1 MKIIIL
7 QEKLKEG
14 LLLVERIVSKSLSLP
29 VLNNTLITT
38 EKNFLKLSATDLEL
52 GINFWLLTKIE
63 KEGQAVV
70 PVKTL
75 CSFINL
81 ISNKQV
87 FLESSGLDLLV
98 KYNNHQTQ
106 IKGVS
111 PEDFPIIPVLS
122 DEKTLLVNS
131 ADFCQGLDQVINF
144 TTPSP
149 TRPEISGV
157 YISFQKEQ
165 IIMAATDSFRLGEKK
180 IAFENRNKKTA
191 DFLGK
196 ESSFIL
202 PSRAAKEIINIFGDR
217 EGYIKIYFSQNQTMF
232 EVQMEETEHPKIQL
246 VSRLID
252 GNYPNYQEIIP
263 KKFNTIIVL
272 QRAEFLNQIKLAS
285 LFSNR
290 SNEIKLK
297 IEAKEKKM
305 EISSQNPEVG
315 NYSSVLTPTQ
325 IKGDSVE
332 ISFNHRFL
340 AEGILNIKSP
350 EIIFELN
357 GDEGPGVL
365 KPADEQNY
373 IYLIMPVK
381 SS

>member
-297 IEAKEKKM
+297 IE
-305 EISSQNPEVG
+305 
-315 NYSSVLTPTQ
+315 
-325 IKGDSVE
+325 
-332 ISFNHRFL
+332 
-340 AEGILNIKSP
+340 
-350 EIIFELN
+350 
-357 GDEGPGVL
+357 
-365 KPADEQNY
+365 
-373 IYLIMPVK
+373 
-381 SS
+381 